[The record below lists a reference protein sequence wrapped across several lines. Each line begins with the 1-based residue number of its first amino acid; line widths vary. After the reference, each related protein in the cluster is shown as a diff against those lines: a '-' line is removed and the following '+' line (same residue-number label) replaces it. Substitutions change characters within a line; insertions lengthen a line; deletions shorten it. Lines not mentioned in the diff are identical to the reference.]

1 MDNYR
6 LAWRNLWR
14 NRRRTLITVAS
25 VFFAIFF
32 ALLMRSLQLGTYD
45 HMFKGLIESYSGYIQ
60 VQHPDF
66 LEDPVVDNI
75 IEFSDTLQEFL
86 LRDGGVR
93 GVIPRFESFALAS
106 AGSRTK
112 GTIVMGIDP
121 EKERDVSDV
130 GNRLVKFSLTEEVV
144 NTLMEEDL
152 PREIKKNIETFSGFS
167 WSGEGKMQIELGI
180 RDRDTA
186 SVMPVIRKHA
196 KVDNGMISMGS
207 EGALLGE
214 GLASYLGLEKGDTLV
229 LMSQGYHGVTAAGKY
244 VIMGIVTMP
253 SPDIDN
259 KIVYLPVDVCQ
270 QLYGAEGMVTSLVL
284 QVEDNSYNAVEDIVN
299 RIGGSLAEDKYRIVD
314 WKEMNATIVS
324 QLDADNKSGMI
335 MIGILYLVI
344 AFGVFGTVLMMTAE
358 RRREFGVL
366 IAIGM
371 QKTEMASVMAF
382 EMIYIGLLGMLAGIA
397 VALPVIFYGFHHP
410 IRFSS
415 DMAKMFE
422 DYGFEP
428 VMAFAWP
435 GPYILWQSLVIAVIV
450 LVALVYPVHKI
461 LSIKEIDAL
470 KA

>member
-1 MDNYR
+1 MNNYR

-14 NRRRTLITVAS
+14 NRRRTLITVSS

-45 HMFKGLIESYSGYIQ
+45 HMFKSLIESYSGYIQ

-75 IEFSDTLQEFL
+75 IEFSDTLEQLL
-86 LRDGGVR
+86 LRDPGVESI
-93 GVIPRFESFALAS
+93 IPRFESFALAS

-121 EKERDVSDV
+121 EKERYVSDV
-130 GNRLVKFSLTEEVV
+130 ESRLVEFRFTEEVV
-144 NTLMEEDL
+144 TALMKEDL

-167 WSGEGKMQIELGI
+167 WSGEGKMQLELGI
-180 RDRDTA
+180 KDRDTA
-186 SVMPVIRKHA
+186 SVMPIIRKHA
-196 KVDNGMISMGS
+196 YVANGMISTGRN
-207 EGALLGE
+207 GALLGE
-214 GLASYLGLEKGDTLV
+214 GLAAYLGLGRGDTLV
-229 LMSQGYHGVTAAGKY
+229 LLSQGYHGVTAAGKY
-244 VIMGIVTMP
+244 AIEGVVTMP

-270 QLYGAEGMVTSLVL
+270 QLFGAKGMVTSLVL
-284 QVEDNSYNAVEDIVN
+284 QVEDNSYDAVEEVVV
-299 RIGGSLAEDKYRIVD
+299 RIDRSLSGDKYRIVD
-314 WKEMNATIVS
+314 WKEMNATLVS

-344 AFGVFGTVLMMTAE
+344 AFGVFGTVLMMTTE

-371 QKTEMASVMAF
+371 QKTGMASVMVI
-382 EMIYIGLLGMLAGIA
+382 EMIYIGLLGILSGVA
-397 VALPVIFYGFHHP
+397 VALPVIFYGFYHP

-415 DMAKMFE
+415 DTARMFE

-435 GPYILWQSLVIAVIV
+435 GEYILWQSMVIAIIV
-450 LVALVYPVHKI
+450 LVALIYPVYKI
-461 LSIKEIDAL
+461 LSIKEVEAL